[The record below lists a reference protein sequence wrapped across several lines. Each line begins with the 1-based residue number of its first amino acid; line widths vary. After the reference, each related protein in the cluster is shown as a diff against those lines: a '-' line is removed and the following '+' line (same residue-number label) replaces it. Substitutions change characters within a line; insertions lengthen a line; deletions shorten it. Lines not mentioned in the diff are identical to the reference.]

1 MTSPVLKM
9 RITGAAG
16 AYRVFAQVGDE
27 VAEEN
32 LGNLP
37 VNFRELLDPL
47 QKSIL
52 RTTDGLRSRLSAR
65 TRLKTLNRLPLLQSL
80 DHLSPHSEPF
90 PGSIEPTLAVR
101 GAALNFIA
109 GADVTNFIAGADV
122 KTIQEIGT
130 KLFDCLFQ
138 QDVYALYR
146 TSLST
151 AQRTS
156 GAVLT
161 IKLLVEPAELAY
173 IPWETL
179 FDRRG
184 NFHLCCYGTTPFA
197 RTATMQDE
205 NLHIYDKPP
214 IRILGMIAAP
224 KSFVGTPHEL
234 NTDAEQ
240 ASLKEALRLTSQV
253 RLCWTAAGTY
263 KELTRRLAQGDGG
276 ARWDVFLFIGHGL
289 PSHIVLEEDGGSGHE
304 LLHANVLKGLLTQ
317 PLGPKLVILN
327 SCRGAEVPDGDR
339 FASTAENLVHGG
351 SIAAVVAMQF
361 DISDVMG
368 TEFSPAFFGN
378 LTLGVPLQQ
387 AMFLTRLELQ
397 RLGFS
402 EWISPVLYMQNK
414 DGVVVRSHP
423 EPVMGS

>member
-1 MTSPVLKM
+1 MSSPVLKL

-16 AYRVFAQVGDE
+16 AYKVFAQLRDE
-27 VAEEN
+27 VADCD
-32 LGNLP
+32 LGTLP
-37 VNFRELLDPL
+37 DNFREQLDPL

-52 RTTDGLRSRLSAR
+52 RTTEGIRSRLLAR
-65 TRLKTLNRLPLLQSL
+65 MQVKALDLLTSK
-80 DHLSPHSEPF
+80 SEPF
-90 PGSIEPTLAVR
+90 PSSNEPALPVR
-101 GAALNFIA
+101 GAALNFTA
-109 GADVTNFIAGADV
+109 GAFTAGADV
-122 KTIQEIGT
+122 KNIQEIGM

-138 QDVYALYR
+138 QELYALYKR
-146 TSLST
+146 SLST

-156 GAVLT
+156 GADLP
-161 IKLLVEPAELAY
+161 IKLLVETPELAY
-173 IPWETL
+173 VPWETL

-205 NLHIYDKPP
+205 DLHIYDKPP
-214 IRILGMIAAP
+214 IRVLGMIAAP

-240 ASLKEALRLTSQV
+240 AALKEALRRTNDV

-263 KELTRRLAQGDGG
+263 RELTRRLAQGDNG

-289 PSHIVLEEDGGSGHE
+289 ESHIVLEEDGGNGHE
-304 LLHANVLKGLLTQ
+304 LLQANVLKGLLTQ

-327 SCRGAEVPDGDR
+327 SCRGAQSQDGDR
-339 FASTAENLVHGG
+339 FASTAENLVRGG

-368 TEFSPAFFGN
+368 TEFSPAFFNN

-387 AMFLTRLELQ
+387 AMLLTRLELQ

-414 DGVVVRSHP
+414 DGVVVRPRSP
-423 EPVMGS
+423 SIMGS